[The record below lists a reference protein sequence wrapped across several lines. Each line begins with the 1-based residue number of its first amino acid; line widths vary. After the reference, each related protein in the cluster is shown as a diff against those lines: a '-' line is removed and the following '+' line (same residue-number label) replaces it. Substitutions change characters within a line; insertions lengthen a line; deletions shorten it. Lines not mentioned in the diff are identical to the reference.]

1 MSNIS
6 KVKTAVVGC
15 GMISDIYIRNL
26 SELFTITDL
35 VALSNRNLDKAK
47 EKAAFHKIDKVMSI
61 DEVAAD
67 PDIELVVNL
76 TPAPVHYDIIKKMLL
91 AGKHVYTEKMFT
103 TNIGEAKELVRI
115 AREKNLLI
123 GVAPDTVLGAGTQ
136 TAKLAIDRDMIGKVT
151 GGVVSINRNQ
161 NLNSELFR
169 FLQDDGGALPYDVG
183 IYYIATLV
191 TLLGPVKAIRAF
203 AAPSITHEREYLYTD
218 EEKDSWQIPGSNVV
232 AASLEFESGPLVSL
246 HINGNTI
253 NGEQNLIMLFGTN
266 GIMKVGNPDSFN
278 GKTEILLPE
287 NDWVTLPFTHGY
299 DGVNKMSEP
308 TFFDHYGS
316 RGVGA
321 AELAYS
327 IRVGRTNR
335 CSKEYGL
342 HCMEVLTGIDIA
354 AESGATYYPESRFE
368 MSGLKPGYYST
379 TFNGFGRGDAERSLI

>member
-103 TNIGEAKELVRI
+103 TNIGGAKELVRI

-136 TAKLAIDRDMIGKVT
+136 TAKLAIDRDMIGEVT

>member
-342 HCMEVLTGIDIA
+342 HCMEVLAGIDIA

>member
-47 EKAAFHKIDKVMSI
+47 GKAAFHKIDKVMSI

-103 TNIGEAKELVRI
+103 TNIEEAKELVRI

-136 TAKLAIDRDMIGKVT
+136 TAKLALDRDMIGKVT

-327 IRVGRTNR
+327 IRAGRTNR

-354 AESGATYYPESRFE
+354 AENGSTYYPESRFE
-368 MSGLKPGYYST
+368 MTGLKPGYYST
-379 TFNGFGRGDAERSLI
+379 TFNGFGRGDAERSLV

>member
-278 GKTEILLPE
+278 GKLRFYSLKMTGLLFRLRM
-287 NDWVTLPFTHGY
+287 DT
-299 DGVNKMSEP
+299 M
-308 TFFDHYGS
+308 
-316 RGVGA
+316 
-321 AELAYS
+321 EL
-327 IRVGRTNR
+327 I
-335 CSKEYGL
+335 K
-342 HCMEVLTGIDIA
+342 
-354 AESGATYYPESRFE
+354 
-368 MSGLKPGYYST
+368 
-379 TFNGFGRGDAERSLI
+379 